1 MSRVTPVSVPIPN
14 TGIGISASLISN
26 KIKISSVNHYAT
38 TCNLDTCTCVTLVQL
53 KSSNGE
59 KMAITYKI
67 SGPGADQPPEG
78 LFTVHRRS
86 GALYVT
92 QPLDREKIGTYSVC

>member
-1 MSRVTPVSVPIPN
+1 
-14 TGIGISASLISN
+14 
-26 KIKISSVNHYAT
+26 
-38 TCNLDTCTCVTLVQL
+38 
-53 KSSNGE
+53 
-59 KMAITYKI
+59 MAITYKI

-92 QPLDREKIGTYSVC
+92 QPLDREKIATYRVCREKKMSTVMIVCVTISYLMCGILHPYTWGLVCYSCGPMR

>member
-1 MSRVTPVSVPIPN
+1 
-14 TGIGISASLISN
+14 
-26 KIKISSVNHYAT
+26 
-38 TCNLDTCTCVTLVQL
+38 
-53 KSSNGE
+53 
-59 KMAITYKI
+59 MAITYKI

-92 QPLDREKIGTYSVC
+92 QPLDREKMDRYSVSWENNICTVATVGTTTLDQQNVSRCAAHT